1 MTQTTLEMFREELLR
16 TGGYRTPPE
25 RKAPVPRKKGWL
37 TTLGFSWSVFSV
49 FPRCAISEALR
60 RLTTDKWAHYCF
72 ASLRKAEKYGA
83 DVIMDG
89 WNNRKAYDGPVV
101 YLANHM
107 STLETVMLPFV
118 LLTYGPIGTVVKQ
131 SLSHLPFLTRAA
143 AHMGLIPIGRKSPRE
158 DLMTIFNVGGE
169 RIKAGSSITIYAQG
183 TRQPVFSRKS
193 WGSIGTKLAE
203 RSGVPVVPIAVKTDI
218 EPTRPGGKGWF
229 KDFGTVESVIAK
241 GLVERIG
248 TVDPTKAIRISCGPL
263 LTGTSK
269 EMQQASFEWI
279 KSRLD
284 EWGLPTEG

>member
-25 RKAPVPRKKGWL
+25 RKATVPRKKGWL
-37 TTLGFSWSVFSV
+37 TTLGFTWSVFSV
-49 FPRCAISEALR
+49 FPYCAVSEALR

-72 ASLRKAEKYGA
+72 ASLRKAEKYGT

-89 WNNRKAYDGPVV
+89 WNNRRDYDGPVV

-143 AHMGLIPIGRKSPRE
+143 AHMGLVPIGRKSPRE
-158 DLMTIFNVGGE
+158 DLMTIFNVCGQ
-169 RIKAGSSITIYAQG
+169 RIKEGISITIYAQG

-203 RSGVPVVPIAVKTDI
+203 RSGVPVVPI
-218 EPTRPGGKGWF
+218 
-229 KDFGTVESVIAK
+229 
-241 GLVERIG
+241 
-248 TVDPTKAIRISCGPL
+248 GP
-263 LTGTSK
+263 
-269 EMQQASFEWI
+269 
-279 KSRLD
+279 
-284 EWGLPTEG
+284 

>member
-16 TGGYRTPPE
+16 TGGYKTPPE

-60 RLTTDKWAHYCF
+60 RLTTDLWAHYCF
-72 ASLRKAEKYGA
+72 ASLQKAEKYGT

-89 WNNRKAYDGPVV
+89 WNNRKEHDGPVV

-118 LLTYGPIGTVVKQ
+118 LLTYGPIGPVVKQ
-131 SLSHLPFLTRAA
+131 SLSHLPCLEKAA

-158 DLMTIFNVGGE
+158 DLATIFGVGVD
-169 RIKAGSSITIYAQG
+169 RIKEGNSILIFAQG
-183 TRQPVFSRKS
+183 TRQSVFARKGWS
-193 WGSIGTKLAE
+193 SIGSKLAE
-203 RSGVPVVPIAVKTDI
+203 KAGVPVVPIAVKTDM

-229 KDFGTVESVIAK
+229 KDFGTV
-241 GLVERIG
+241 
-248 TVDPTKAIRISCGPL
+248 DPSKDIRLACGPV
-263 LTGTSK
+263 LTGTSR
-269 EMQQASFEWI
+269 ELQRASFDWI
-279 KSRLD
+279 KSKLD
-284 EWGLPTEG
+284 SWGLPTEG

>member
-25 RKAPVPRKKGWL
+25 RKAPVPRKMGWL
-37 TTLGFSWSVFSV
+37 TTLGFTWSVFSV

-60 RLTTDKWAHYCF
+60 RLTTDLWARYCF
-72 ASLRKAEKYGA
+72 VSLQKAEKYGT

-118 LLTYGPIGTVVKQ
+118 LLAYGPIATVVKQ

-169 RIKAGSSITIYAQG
+169 RIAKGISIHIYAQG
-183 TRQPVFSRKS
+183 TRQPVFARKGWS
-193 WGSIGTKLAE
+193 SIGTKLAE
-203 RSGVPVVPIAVKTDI
+203 KAGVPVVPIAVKTDI
-218 EPTRPGGKGWF
+218 EPTRPGAKGWF
-229 KDFGTVESVIAK
+229 KDFGTV
-241 GLVERIG
+241 
-248 TVDPTKAIRISCGPL
+248 DPSKTIRISCGPV
-263 LTGTSK
+263 LTGKSK
-269 EMQQASFEWI
+269 ETQQASFDWI

-284 EWGLPTEG
+284 EWGMPTEG

>member
-16 TGGYRTPPE
+16 TGGYKTPPE

-37 TTLGFSWSVFSV
+37 TTLGFTRSVFSV

-60 RLTTDKWAHYCF
+60 RLNTDLWARYCF
-72 ASLRKAEKYGA
+72 ATLQKAEKYGT

-89 WNNRKAYDGPVV
+89 WGNRKAHEGPVV

-118 LLTYGPIGTVVKQ
+118 LLTYGPIATVVKQ

-158 DLMTIFNVGGE
+158 DLMTIFNVCGE
-169 RIKAGSSITIYAQG
+169 RIKEGISITIYAQG

-203 RSGVPVVPIAVKTDI
+203 RAGVPVVPIAVKTDI
-218 EPTRPGGKGWF
+218 EPTRPGAKGWF
-229 KDFGTVESVIAK
+229 KDFGTV
-241 GLVERIG
+241 
-248 TVDPTKAIRISCGPL
+248 DPSKTIRISCGPV
-263 LTGTSK
+263 LTGSSK
-269 EMQQASFEWI
+269 EMQRASFDWI